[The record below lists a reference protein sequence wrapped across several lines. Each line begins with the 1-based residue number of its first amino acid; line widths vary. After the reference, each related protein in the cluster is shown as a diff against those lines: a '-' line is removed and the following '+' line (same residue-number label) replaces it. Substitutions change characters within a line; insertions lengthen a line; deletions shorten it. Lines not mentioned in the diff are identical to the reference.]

1 MQHTSKSFNQNKE
14 YNLRRV
20 QEKKYT
26 KQLEQLN
33 MIYKVNKKSL
43 KDVLTLSK
51 DEIKKLMNKNNS
63 NEQFSWYLEKKLNN
77 IAKIDSC

>member
-1 MQHTSKSFNQNKE
+1 MPNTKSFNQKKE

-26 KQLEQLN
+26 KQLEKVN
-33 MIYKVNKKSL
+33 MNSKANKKSL

-51 DEIKKLMNKNNS
+51 HEIKKLMNKNNS
-63 NEQFSWYLEKKLNN
+63 YEQYSWYLETKLNN